1 MTDLMDA
8 FYTCA
13 KKVLVENILNEDG
26 EYFSRT
32 RMVEHELKQ
41 LNAAV
46 DKNTAQRVDDLLTEQ
61 LAIGELRE
69 CACFRAG
76 FRMALELTR

>member
-13 KKVLVENILNEDG
+13 KKVLVEDILNEDG
-26 EYFSRT
+26 EYVSRT
-32 RMVEHELKQ
+32 RMMENELKL

-46 DKNTAQRVDDLLTEQ
+46 DQNTAQRVDDLVMEQ
-61 LAIGELRE
+61 AAIAELRE

-76 FRMALELTR
+76 IRMALELTR